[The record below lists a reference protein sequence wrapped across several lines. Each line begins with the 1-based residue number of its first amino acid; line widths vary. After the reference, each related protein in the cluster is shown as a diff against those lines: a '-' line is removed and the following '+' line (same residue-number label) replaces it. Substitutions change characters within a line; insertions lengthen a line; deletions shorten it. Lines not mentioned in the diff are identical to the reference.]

1 MDLLVLKK
9 DNETYF
15 NLFNKLVEEV
25 IEVREEMIAYKKE
38 NLVSETLDVIQVCIG
53 ILDKLEQDGIKIK
66 KEIEKHNLKL
76 LQRGWRY
83 KKVLH
88 IDVE

>member
-1 MDLLVLKK
+1 MDLFVLKK

-38 NLVSETLDVIQVCIG
+38 NLVSEILDVIQVCIG

>member
-1 MDLLVLKK
+1 MDLFVLKK

-38 NLVSETLDVIQVCIG
+38 NLVSEILDVIQVCIG

-76 LQRGWRY
+76 LQRGWIY

>member
-76 LQRGWRY
+76 LQRGWIY

>member
-1 MDLLVLKK
+1 MDLFVLKK